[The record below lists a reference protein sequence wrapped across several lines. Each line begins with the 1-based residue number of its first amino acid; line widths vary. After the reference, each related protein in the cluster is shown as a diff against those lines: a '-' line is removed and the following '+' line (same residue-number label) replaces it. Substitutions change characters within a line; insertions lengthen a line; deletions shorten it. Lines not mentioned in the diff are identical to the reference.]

1 MNKNK
6 LKRLADYAV
15 REGTEHTTDGRWS
28 VSYDELYYHFGEGI
42 TDANENGKLLEEE
55 LRQREEINE
64 LIMTEDAIEMTY
76 HLEHCPNCQQ
86 GGIAGALNLISL
98 VGCNISMKHLRRIS
112 RKTIRR
118 RCFLC
123 DGGAYADQCAAPKQ
137 AGGNSARAL

>member
-15 REGTEHTTDGRWS
+15 REGTEHATDGRWS

-98 VGCNISMKHLRRIS
+98 VV
-112 RKTIRR
+112 
-118 RCFLC
+118 
-123 DGGAYADQCAAPKQ
+123 
-137 AGGNSARAL
+137 